1 MSDDRSSI
9 VLSEEFNH
17 IAVSALRVVYGVFS
31 FEV

>member
-9 VLSEEFNH
+9 VLSEEVNNF
-17 IAVSALRVVYGVFS
+17 AVSALRVVYGVVS